1 MYNNEELRKFVFLKE
16 DDDSYDDDYD
26 EDWEDEIFE

>member
-1 MYNNEELRKFVFLKE
+1 MYNNEELRKIVFLKE

-26 EDWEDEIFE
+26 EDWDDEIFE